1 TILTWHGLI
10 SLLPMIGMITG
21 TIAFWQSNP
30 RYIRLIGLIS
40 PPLWFTYN
48 YISGSYAGMFAEII
62 LLSSNLIG
70 IYRFDIK
77 FKFSKIRL

>member
-1 TILTWHGLI
+1 
-10 SLLPMIGMITG
+10 G